1 MVKTCNKKIVS
12 TGIKYN
18 NKKELFELVSLRKRG
33 LLADAAFPALSPSLS
48 RESVRVLFKVS
59 KRKEKM
65 TVEINTLSVVARMS
79 MLFYQVDERMVL

>member
-1 MVKTCNKKIVS
+1 MVKTCNKKIVTVS

-18 NKKELFELVSLRKRG
+18 NKKELFEETRLASRRGFSGSL
-33 LLADAAFPALSPSLS
+33 SLS
-48 RESVRVLFKVS
+48 RGSVPVLFKVS